1 MLIKEE
7 LLLAYGA
14 EIDSFDP
21 NDIIFN
27 EADKPRY
34 YYQIISGRIKLNHY
48 NEAGKELILAILHK
62 GLSVCELLL
71 FIDKSYPVNAI
82 VLEPSRVIKLPKKN
96 FFQMMDENQEI
107 SRDVNKFLSER
118 LYYKFIMLENNSSL
132 NAEVRIKGVMDYH
145 KSFYTDQSAFS
156 FEIPLTRQQLASITG
171 LRVETVIRTIKNLEK
186 HNVVK
191 IRNGKILY

>member
-1 MLIKEE
+1 MLIDEQ
-7 LLLAYGA
+7 LLIAYGA
-14 EIDSFDP
+14 EAELLNP

-27 EADKPRY
+27 ESDNPRY
-34 YYQIISGRIKLNHY
+34 YYQISSGRIKLNHY

-71 FIDKSYPVNAI
+71 FLDKNYPVNAI
-82 VLEPSRVIKLPKKN
+82 ALEPSRIIKLPKKI
-96 FFQMMDENQEI
+96 FFKMLDENSDI
-107 SRDVNKFLSER
+107 SRDINRFLSER

-145 KSFYTDQSAFS
+145 KSFFADQSPFS

-186 HNVVK
+186 QNVVK
-191 IRNGKILY
+191 IKNGKILY